1 MDYDA
6 NFLLVL
12 WIILA
17 IKRRSGEAL
26 GGSWG
31 GMERKSSDRNG
42 QKSKKSKSN
51 GKKCSYRGRLA
62 VKKSGI
68 FNWLQSQGNISD
80 SEMLKTFNCGI
91 GMILIVDSKETKNI
105 LNLLESSGEEGMII
119 GKILKSND
127 KNKLVA
133 YK

>member
-31 GMERKSSDRNG
+31 GMERKNSDGNG

-51 GKKCSYRGRLA
+51 GKKCSDRSR
-62 VKKSGI
+62 SGI
-68 FNWLQSQGNISD
+68 KEKELLSLRESRRGTLRLRGFEAWRLSIS
-80 SEMLKTFNCGI
+80 
-91 GMILIVDSKETKNI
+91 LIVKATWAFEKKAMMK
-105 LNLLESSGEEGMII
+105 GG
-119 GKILKSND
+119 
-127 KNKLVA
+127 
-133 YK
+133 